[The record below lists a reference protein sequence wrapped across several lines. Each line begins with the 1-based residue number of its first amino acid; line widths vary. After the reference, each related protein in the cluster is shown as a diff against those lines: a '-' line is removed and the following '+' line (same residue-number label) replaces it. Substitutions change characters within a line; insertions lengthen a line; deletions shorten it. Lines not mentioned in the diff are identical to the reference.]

1 MMGWLAGVQLNS
13 IFLFSPRQAMSES
26 KVFER
31 IQHYLRY
38 MFQISELKATHRTSQ
53 GVEGVKEEVIAQLDP
68 ITPKHL

>member
-1 MMGWLAGVQLNS
+1 
-13 IFLFSPRQAMSES
+13 MSES